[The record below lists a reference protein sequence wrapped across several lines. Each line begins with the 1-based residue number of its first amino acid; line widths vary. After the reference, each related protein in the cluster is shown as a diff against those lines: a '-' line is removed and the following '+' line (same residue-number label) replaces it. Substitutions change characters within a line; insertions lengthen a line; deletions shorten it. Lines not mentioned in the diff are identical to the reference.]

1 MTIYVTAFTYLS
13 ECYGIYASSAIAAQS
28 FLRNMMGGAFSF
40 FTTAMF
46 DGMTVRWALVLMGGV
61 AALLALVPFVAFFY
75 GPQIRARSK
84 YSRELMA
91 QEREALEK
99 EREAREKRGMD
110 TADAED
116 LEGEANEETIVRA
129 LSRTSHDHH
138 SLSLHHSR
146 SHGNDEK
153 V

>member
-110 TADAED
+110 TADAE
-116 LEGEANEETIVRA
+116 ETIVRA

>member
-13 ECYGIYASSAIAAQS
+13 ECYGAYASSAIAAQS

-46 DGMTVRWALVLMGGV
+46 DTMTVRWAQVMMGAF
-61 AALLALVPFVAFFY
+61 AAVLALVPFVAFIY

-84 YSRELMA
+84 YSRLLMA
-91 QEREALEK
+91 QEREAIEK
-99 EREAREKRGMD
+99 EREEREKQGMD
-110 TADAED
+110 TAEAED
-116 LEGEANEETIVRA
+116 LEGDANDETIERA
-129 LSRTSHDHH
+129 LSRTSH
-138 SLSLHHSR
+138 SLSLSR
-146 SHGNDEK
+146 PQSRVPNGSEK